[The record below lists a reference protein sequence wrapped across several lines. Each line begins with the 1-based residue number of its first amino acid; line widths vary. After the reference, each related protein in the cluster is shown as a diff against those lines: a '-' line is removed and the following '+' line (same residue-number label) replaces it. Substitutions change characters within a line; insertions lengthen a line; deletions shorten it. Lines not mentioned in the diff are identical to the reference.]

1 MAIEIGTLVVRG
13 TFGPARRPDTADA
26 PDTEER
32 LRALREEI
40 LAEVRE
46 MMAEAERRAKEP

>member
-13 TFGPARRPDTADA
+13 TFGTAPRTAAQDGPEA
-26 PDTEER
+26 EER

-40 LAEVRE
+40 LDEVRE
-46 MMAEAERRAKEP
+46 MMAEAERRARER